1 MRDTTS
7 ATVPVSG
14 TSPVVADRTSVSV
27 EAGSFRDRSARV
39 FYAGNEVL
47 RSLTD
52 ESHTAWKKV
61 VKTPFFQQRMQQ
73 RQIIE
78 TSELAL
84 EESRAFA
91 LPEDVVAVLRHARI
105 PFISYVYEWP
115 FAMLRQ
121 AALLHLDLLLE
132 AVDSGFILK
141 DASPYN
147 VQFVGSQPVFIDIA
161 SFVPLRPGEPWLAYR
176 QFCELMLF
184 PLLLQAYRGVDFQS
198 ILRSQQEGISATQ
211 FLQWMRRSDLFR
223 PGVFSHGWLHS
234 FLEKSAQST
243 SHSTVRDLQSS
254 GFDSGLI
261 VGMLRKLKKLIAGL
275 RWVPRKTQWT
285 QYDDSLAHVAD
296 DLRAKSEF
304 VQSVCVRKHWRLIW
318 DLGCNDGRFSRIAA
332 QSASTVVAMD
342 QDHACVENLYN
353 SLEATQSTIL
363 PLRIDLSNPSPAQGW
378 RGRERT
384 RLEDRGQPELVICLG
399 LIHHLVIA
407 ANVPLPEVIGWL
419 ASSRAELILE
429 FPSKQDVMVQALLR
443 NKQDQYTDYS
453 AASLETELRR
463 YFHLQQQIK
472 LPSGERTLYHAIPI

>member
-1 MRDTTS
+1 MNL
-7 ATVPVSG
+7 
-14 TSPVVADRTSVSV
+14 

-39 FYAGNEVL
+39 FYADNEVL

-52 ESHTAWKKV
+52 ESYTAWKKV

-73 RQIIE
+73 RQIVE

-84 EESRAFA
+84 EESRAFE
-91 LPEDVVAVLRHARI
+91 LHEDVVAVLKHARI

-121 AALLHLDLLLE
+121 AALLHLELLME

-147 VQFVGSQPVFIDIA
+147 VQFVGSQPVFIDTA
-161 SFVPLRPGEPWLAYR
+161 SFVPLHPGEPWLAYR

-184 PLLLQAYRGVDFQS
+184 PLLLQAYRGVDFQPL
-198 ILRSQQEGISATQ
+198 LRSQQEGISATQ
-211 FLQWMRRSDLFR
+211 FLQWLRGCDLLR

-234 FLEKSAQST
+234 LLEKNAPST
-243 SHSTVRDLQSS
+243 STSTVRDLQSS

-261 VGMLRKLKKLIAGL
+261 VRMLRKLKKLVAGL
-275 RWVPRKTQWT
+275 RWVPRQTQWT
-285 QYDDSLAHVAD
+285 QYDQSLPHVAD

-304 VQSVCVRKHWRLIW
+304 VRSVCLRKHRQLVW

-332 QSASTVVAMD
+332 ESASTVVAMD

-363 PLRIDLSNPSPAQGW
+363 PLRIDISNPSPAQGW

-407 ANVPLPEVIGWL
+407 ANVPLPEVIDWL
-419 ASSRAELILE
+419 ASLGAELILE
-429 FPSKQDVMVQALLR
+429 FPSKQDGMVQALLR
-443 NKQDQYTDYS
+443 NKRDQYTDYS
-453 AASLETELRR
+453 VASLETELQRH
-463 YFHLQQQIK
+463 FSLQQQVK
-472 LPSGERTLYHAIPI
+472 LPSGERTLYYAIPL